1 MTASENTPTLSDDT
15 REKIEG
21 LIQQSR
27 VVLFMKGT
35 PQAPMCGFSSKTI
48 GLLDSVL
55 DDYTSVDVLEDQEVR
70 EGIKVFGNW
79 PTIPQLYIDG
89 ELVGGCDIVTAMF
102 NSNELHDMLGVE
114 APDRTPP
121 EVTITD
127 AAAEKILEAMAGHE
141 GIGLHFA
148 IDAGWQSKFN
158 VAPAEGHEIKVEAN
172 GITLLFDLASAQ
184 RAQGAVID
192 WVTTMQGEGLTIN
205 LPQAPKPVNQM
216 GVDELKNNLDNNS
229 VILID
234 VRGSEERGLASLDAA
249 RPMDGGTMQHIEAMP
264 KDTAL
269 AFICHVGNRSQ
280 VAAEHFRKQGFSNVS
295 NVVGGIDA
303 WAKEIDP
310 SVPQYGGYK

>member
-1 MTASENTPTLSDDT
+1 MTLSDNT

-21 LIQQSR
+21 LIQQNR

-35 PQAPMCGFSSKTI
+35 PQAPMCGFSSKTV
-48 GLLDSVL
+48 GLLDSIL
-55 DDYTSVDVLEDQEVR
+55 GDYASVDVLQDQDIR

-121 EVTITD
+121 EVTMTD
-127 AAAEKILEAMAGHE
+127 AAAEKIGEAMAGHE
-141 GIGLHFA
+141 GVGLHFA
-148 IDAGWQSKFN
+148 IDAGWQTQFN
-158 VAPAEGHEIKVEAN
+158 VAPAEGHEIKVETN

-184 RAQGAVID
+184 RARGAVID
-192 WVTTMQGEGLTIN
+192 WVESMQGEGITIN

-216 GVDELKNNLDNNS
+216 SVTDLKQQLDNDS

-234 VRGSEERGLASLDAA
+234 VRGSDERALASLDTA
-249 RPMDGGTMQHIEAMP
+249 RAMDGGTMQEIETMP

-269 AFICHVGNRSQ
+269 AFICHIGNRSQ

-303 WAKEIDP
+303 WSKEIDS
-310 SVPQYGGYK
+310 SVPEYGGYK